1 MSLTSALVFELGAHA
16 GVSGKV
22 STRIYIGRAPGGA
35 APTFPML
42 IVDLVDSE
50 QVMTLG
56 GAVPLARYL
65 YDIDVVATTYA
76 EVRDTAEQVR
86 LLLHGNTGDAAFGD
100 TGKTVDV
107 REIVLTNM
115 GDSRDGPDDASDR
128 PVFVRNMSVS
138 IWWRQPT
145 S

>member
-1 MSLTSALVFELGAHA
+1 MSLTRALIFELGADA

-22 STRIYIGRAPGGA
+22 STRIYIARPPRES
-35 APTFPML
+35 PTYPML

-56 GAVPLARYL
+56 GSVPLARWM
-65 YDIDVVATTYA
+65 YDIDVEARTYA

-86 LLLHGNTGDAAFGD
+86 LLLHGNTGDANFGD

-107 REIVLTNM
+107 REIVLSGM

-128 PVFVRNMSVS
+128 PVFVRNMSFS

>member
-1 MSLTSALVFELGAHA
+1 MSLTRALIFELGAHA
-16 GVSGKV
+16 GVSGNV
-22 STRIYIGRAPGGA
+22 STRIYISRPPRES
-35 APTFPML
+35 PTYPML

-56 GAVPLARYL
+56 GAVALARYT
-65 YDIDVVATTYA
+65 YDIDVEARTYA
-76 EVRDTAEQVR
+76 EARDTAEQVR

>member
-1 MSLTSALVFELGAHA
+1 MSLTRALIFELGAHA

-22 STRIYIGRAPGGA
+22 STRIYISRPPRES
-35 APTFPML
+35 PTYPML
-42 IVDLVDSE
+42 IVDLADTQSVTTMD
-50 QVMTLG
+50 G
-56 GAVPLARYL
+56 KAGLAMYS
-65 YDIDVVATTYA
+65 YDIDVEARTYA